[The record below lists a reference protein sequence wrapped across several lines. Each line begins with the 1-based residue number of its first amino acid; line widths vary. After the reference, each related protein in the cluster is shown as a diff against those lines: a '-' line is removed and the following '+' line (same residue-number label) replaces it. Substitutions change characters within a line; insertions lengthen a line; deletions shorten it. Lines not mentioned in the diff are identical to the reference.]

1 MARPAT
7 RYAKSGDVH
16 IAFQVFGEGA
26 IPLVFVPGYI
36 SNLDLQWDE
45 PGFAR
50 LFTRLG
56 GFARVAM
63 FDKRGTGQSDPVPV
77 DQLPSLDVRMDDL
90 RAVMDA
96 AGFASAV
103 LFGGSEGGPLSM
115 LFAATF
121 PARVRALVLY
131 GSYACHRDSVVSPG
145 PGKTF
150 VDVIE
155 AGWGSG
161 VSLRYFAPG
170 RLGDP
175 AFREFWARFERMGA
189 SPAAAKAL
197 AQMNAQIDVR
207 HVLPAI
213 RTPTLILHRAHD
225 VRILPAAGRFLAERI
240 AGARHVSLPGSDHPI
255 WAGDV
260 EAVVDEIEAFLTGA
274 RPAPAAEA
282 DTVLATVLALEAAP
296 AGPAGRD
303 TATAE
308 ALRDAVAHHRGRIA
322 REAPPRWIAL
332 FDGPARAVKAG
343 ADAVAAVR
351 LHGGA
356 LRAGAHLGEVPAPPA
371 DVAGPTVQTAQQIA
385 SAAAAGQVLASAMV
399 RDLVAGAN
407 LHFVSRGAVALEGLH
422 DPLPLFAL
430 ETGPQPAARE
440 LSGREREVLCLVAR
454 GLSNAA
460 IADALGLSEHTVKRH
475 VANILDKL
483 DLPTRAAA
491 AAAAARAGLS

>member
-1 MARPAT
+1 MARPVT

-36 SNLDLQWDE
+36 SNLDLQWEE
-45 PGFAR
+45 PSFAR
-50 LFTRLG
+50 LFSRLG
-56 GFARVAM
+56 CFARVAM

-96 AGFASAV
+96 VAFESAV

-121 PARVRALVLY
+121 PSRVRGLILY

-155 AGWGSG
+155 AGWGTG

-213 RTPTLILHRAHD
+213 RVPTLVLHREHD

-260 EAVVDEIEAFLTGA
+260 DAVVDEIEAFLTGT

-282 DTVLATVLALEAAP
+282 DTVLATVLALEAAS
-296 AGPAGRD
+296 AGRD
-303 TATAE
+303 AAVAE
-308 ALRDAVAHHRGRIA
+308 AIRGAVARHRGQVVH
-322 REAPPRWIAL
+322 EAPPCWITL

-343 ADAVAAVR
+343 AEAVMAVR
-351 LHGGA
+351 SQGGA
-356 LRAGAHLGEVPAPPA
+356 LRAGAHLGAVPPPPA
-371 DVAGPTVQTAQQIA
+371 DAAGPTVQAARHIA
-385 SAAAAGQVLASAMV
+385 AAAAAGQVLASAMV
-399 RDLVAGAN
+399 RNLVAGAN
-407 LHFVSRGAVALEGLH
+407 LHFTPRGAVALEGLP

-430 ETGPQPAARE
+430 DTGPQPATRD
-440 LSGREREVLCLVAR
+440 LSGREREVLGLVAR
-454 GLSNAA
+454 GLSNAG
-460 IADALGLSEHTVKRH
+460 IAETLGLSEHTVKRH